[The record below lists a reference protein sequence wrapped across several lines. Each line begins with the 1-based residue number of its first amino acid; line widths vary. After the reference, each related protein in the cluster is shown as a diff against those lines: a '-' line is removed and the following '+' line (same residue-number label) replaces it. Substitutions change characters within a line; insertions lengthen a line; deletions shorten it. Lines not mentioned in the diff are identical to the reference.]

1 MLGIKGHLILE
12 GAVAIRWAAKTGLD
26 SFPCILSALEKVS
39 LFRDKHAKPTFKS
52 GTLFS
57 GATLVRHV
65 AV

>member
-1 MLGIKGHLILE
+1 MRGIKGHFILE

-26 SFPCILSALEKVS
+26 SFPCILSALEKVF
-39 LFRDKHAKPTFKS
+39 FRDKHAKPTFKS